1 MSLIGY
7 YLRVIFIIIINSILK
22 KYSLLNRVLLITTN
36 NIYNNN
42 TLIKELNSYINKAIK
57 KRFFNSNI
65 IYILCLIYI
74 I

>member
-36 NIYNNN
+36 NIYNNS
-42 TLIKELNSYINKAIK
+42 TLIKELNSYINKIIK
-57 KRFFNSNI
+57 KRFFNNII